1 MSKTDVISIR
11 IDKNLKEKAKELGIN
26 IKDAVEKALKEE
38 VEKRRREKIRR
49 LAERLSELMKNVT
62 PEEFTR
68 LIKET
73 RYER

>member
-1 MSKTDVISIR
+1 MEG
-11 IDKNLKEKAKELGIN
+11 NLKEEI
-26 IKDAVEKALKEE
+26 
-38 VEKRRREKIRR
+38 EKRRRENIRK
-49 LAERLSELMKNVT
+49 LAEKLSELMKNVT

>member
-1 MSKTDVISIR
+1 MEG
-11 IDKNLKEKAKELGIN
+11 NLKEEI
-26 IKDAVEKALKEE
+26 
-38 VEKRRREKIRR
+38 EKRKREKIKK
-49 LAERLSELMKNVT
+49 LAEKLRKLMKNVA

>member
-1 MSKTDVISIR
+1 MEE
-11 IDKNLKEKAKELGIN
+11 NLKEEI
-26 IKDAVEKALKEE
+26 
-38 VEKRRREKIRR
+38 EKRKREKIRK
-49 LAERLSELMKNVT
+49 LAERFSELMKDVS

>member
-1 MSKTDVISIR
+1 MER
-11 IDKNLKEKAKELGIN
+11 NLKEEI
-26 IKDAVEKALKEE
+26 
-38 VEKRRREKIRR
+38 EKRRREKIRK
-49 LAERLSELMKNVT
+49 LAERLSELMKNVS

>member
-26 IKDAVEKALKEE
+26 IKDVVEKALKEE
-38 VEKRRREKIRR
+38 IEKRRREKIRK
-49 LAERLSELMKNVT
+49 LAERLSELMKDVS